1 MRYIETKPLSQENQ
15 KIIDMVFQESTF
27 MKIGPYS
34 RSDQTKPS
42 GILQKLH
49 HHVRAYQKKFQLNSS
64 IGGWENWSGSFKIW
78 KTVILGFFEK
88 GAPGPPQKWK
98 KKFGGFFG
106 HCGPQEV
113 TKKNFGHFRDRVSK
127 SVNMVIKRRQQ
138 YKV

>member
-1 MRYIETKPLSQENQ
+1 MRYIKTKPLSQKNQ
-15 KIIDMVFQESTF
+15 KIFDMFFQESTF

-64 IGGWENWSGSFKIW
+64 IGSRENWSGSFKIW
-78 KTVILGFFEK
+78 KMVILGFFEK
-88 GAPGPPQKWK
+88 WAPGTPQNRKNH
-98 KKFGGFFG
+98 FFGFFG

-113 TKKNFGHFRDRVSK
+113 TKTNFSHFWDGVSK
-127 SVNMVIKRRQQ
+127 SVYMLSKQRQ
-138 YKV
+138 

>member
-1 MRYIETKPLSQENQ
+1 MRYIETKPLSQKNQ
-15 KIIDMVFQESTF
+15 KFIDMFFQESTF
-27 MKIGPYS
+27 LKIGPYT
-34 RSDQTKPS
+34 RSNQTKPS

-49 HHVRAYQKKFQLNSS
+49 HHARAYKKKFQLNSS

-88 GAPGPPQKWK
+88 GAPGLPKS
-98 KKFGGFFG
+98 G

-127 SVNMVIKRRQQ
+127 SVNMVIKRRHLEIIFQ
-138 YKV
+138 